1 MAFSMFQAAIPP
13 CVQILGSM
21 STVADKAAA
30 HCAEKKY
37 DEAWM
42 LNDRLFPDM
51 FTLAR
56 QFRQVSDFGRNI
68 RGVWLGVRCRTSRRR
83 TPQRSPR

>member
-56 QFRQVSDFGRNI
+56 QFRQVIS

-83 TPQRSPR
+83 TPQRSLR